1 MTYEYKEASIDEL
14 ELRWERNII
23 ENVDDERWFI
33 WKSEA
38 IENNKTGKS
47 QTFVVLFNKEPVGE
61 GTLLFSPSCE
71 AINGRIG
78 LADGIKITNINAL
91 RIEKEHEGQGH
102 ISKLVRFMENYA
114 ISKGYKIITIGV
126 EARETRNLAIYLHWG
141 YNQFLMSEI
150 EDDELVLYY
159 SKQL

>member
-1 MTYEYKEASIDEL
+1 MAYEYKVASIDEL

-23 ENVDDERWFI
+23 ENIDDERWVT
-33 WKSEA
+33 WKREA

-47 QTFVVLFNKEPVGE
+47 QTFVILFDKVPVGE

-71 AINGRIG
+71 AINGRIE
-78 LADGIKITNINAL
+78 LADGLKNINVNAL
-91 RIEKEHEGQGH
+91 RIEKKHEGQGH
-102 ISKLVRFMENYA
+102 ISKLVRFMEKFA
-114 ISKGYKIITIGV
+114 IDKGYKIITIGV
-126 EARETRNLAIYLHWG
+126 EARETRNLAIYLHWD

>member
-23 ENVDDERWFI
+23 ENVDDERWVI

-61 GTLLFSPSCE
+61 GTLLFSPLCE
-71 AINGRIG
+71 AINGRME

-114 ISKGYKIITIGV
+114 ISKDYKIITIGV